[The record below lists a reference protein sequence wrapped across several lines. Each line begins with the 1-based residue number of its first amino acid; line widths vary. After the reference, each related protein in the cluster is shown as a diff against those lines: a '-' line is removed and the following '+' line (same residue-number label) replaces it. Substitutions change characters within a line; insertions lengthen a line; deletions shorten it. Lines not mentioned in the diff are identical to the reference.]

1 MPGTGFGFLFEPQDR
16 IVFNGLRSRALH
28 VDLVQK
34 GFHIWLK
41 KGGISYMVKK
51 RRDFIYGLKKEGFHI
66 WLKKGGMWIMQIYTC
81 GS

>member
-1 MPGTGFGFLFEPQDR
+1 MPSTGFGFLFEPQDR

-28 VDLVQK
+28 VDQMIQR

-51 RRDFIYGLKKEGFHI
+51 RRDFIYG
-66 WLKKGGMWIMQIYTC
+66 
-81 GS
+81 

>member
-41 KGGISYMVKK
+41 KGGISYMV
-51 RRDFIYGLKKEGFHI
+51 
-66 WLKKGGMWIMQIYTC
+66 
-81 GS
+81 